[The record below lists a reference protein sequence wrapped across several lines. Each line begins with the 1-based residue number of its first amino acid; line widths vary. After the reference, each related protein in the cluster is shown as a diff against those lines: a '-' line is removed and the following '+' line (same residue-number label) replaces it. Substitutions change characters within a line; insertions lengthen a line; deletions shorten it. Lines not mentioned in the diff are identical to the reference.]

1 MKQEY
6 SRHEI
11 EAGIDESGRGPL
23 FGRVYTACVIL
34 PKSSSISLNPS
45 YIKDSKKFMS
55 KKKLKEAY
63 DYVIE
68 NALDYSITYCNEK
81 TIDKM
86 NILQATIHGMHKAI
100 NGLKIKPD
108 KLLVDG
114 NYFKPYLDESGYIPH
129 INIKGGDNTYMS
141 IAAASI
147 LAKVS
152 RDEYIDALCHDHPEL
167 NERYSILTNKGYGT
181 KKHMDGIK
189 QYGIT
194 PWHRLSFKPCQI

>member
-6 SRHEI
+6 CLNEI
-11 EAGIDESGRGPL
+11 EAGIDEAGRGPL

-34 PKSSSISLNPS
+34 PKSSCISLDPI
-45 YIKDSKKFMS
+45 YIKDSKKFTS
-55 KKKLKEAY
+55 KKKLRDAY
-63 DYVIE
+63 EYIIE
-68 NALDYSITYCNEK
+68 NALDYSITYCDEK
-81 TIDKM
+81 IIDKK
-86 NILQATIHGMHKAI
+86 NILQATIYSMHKSVNTLNI
-100 NGLKIKPD
+100 RPD

-114 NYFKPYLDESGYIPH
+114 NYFKPYLDESGFIPH
-129 INIKGGDNTYMS
+129 MSIKGGDNTYMS

-152 RDEYIDALCHDHPEL
+152 RDEYIDDLCESYPEL
-167 NERYSILTNKGYGT
+167 NEKYSISTNKGYGT

-194 PWHRLSFKPCQI
+194 PWHRLSFKPCQV

>member
-6 SRHEI
+6 SLHEI
-11 EAGIDESGRGPL
+11 EAGIDEAGRGPL
-23 FGRVYTACVIL
+23 FGRVYTACVVL
-34 PKSSSISLNPS
+34 PKSSSIILDHM
-45 YIKDSKKFMS
+45 YIKDSKKFTS

-68 NALDYSITYCNEK
+68 NAIDYSITYCDEK

-86 NILQATIHGMHKAI
+86 NILQATIHSMHKSV
-100 NGLKIKPD
+100 NGLKLKPD
-108 KLLVDG
+108 KLLIDG
-114 NYFKPYLDESGYIPH
+114 NYFKPYLDESGFIPH
-129 INIKGGDNTYMS
+129 MNIKGGDDTYMS

-152 RDEYIDALCHDHPEL
+152 RDEYIDALCETHPEL
-167 NERYSILTNKGYGT
+167 NERYSISTNKGYGT

-194 PWHRLSFKPCQI
+194 PWHRLSFKPCQV